1 MAYNSSG
8 MIDRFALAARA
19 QALSGVEVLC
29 LGDVLLDRYVSGAV
43 ERVSPEA
50 PVPVLHIERERAML
64 GGAGNVVRNL
74 AALDAR
80 VRFLSVIG
88 EDGAGREVG
97 ALLEAERAVEPD
109 LIIEKGRTTGIKTRF
124 IGGTQQL
131 LRTDHETVR
140 PIAAA
145 SESAVLRKLAAIV
158 TKATAVV
165 LSDYGKGVLTEKILS
180 ETIDLAHA
188 AGKLVIIDPKAMDY
202 GRYRGADLITPNRA
216 ELAAATRMTV
226 GSDGEIVAAA
236 RKLIGDCGFG
246 AVLATR
252 GPDGMTLVTAAGKV
266 DHLPAEARE
275 VFDVSGAGDTVAA
288 TMAAALG
295 AGLELVDAA
304 RLANAAAGIVVGK
317 AGTAVA
323 HAEELFAALH
333 AQELMSHEAK
343 VVPLSR
349 ALERIETWR
358 RQGLKIGFTNG
369 CFDLLHPGHI
379 SLFAQARAACDRL
392 VVGLNSD
399 ASVTRLKG
407 VGRPIQNESARAIV
421 LASLATVDL
430 VVIFAEDT
438 PIELIKAVRP
448 DVLAKGADY
457 TVETVVGAEFVQS
470 HGGRVLLAQLSP
482 GHSTTATLKRMGR

>member
-1 MAYNSSG
+1 M
-8 MIDRFALAARA
+8 
-19 QALSGVEVLC
+19 LC
-29 LGDVLLDRYVSGAV
+29 LGDVMLDRYVYGTV

-50 PVPVLHIERERAML
+50 PIPVLRIERVRVML

-74 AALDAR
+74 AALGAR
-80 VRFLSVIG
+80 SRLLSATG
-88 EDGAGREVG
+88 EDAAGREVG
-97 ALLEAERAVEPD
+97 ALLEAESKVEPY
-109 LIIEKGRTTGIKTRF
+109 LTAEKGRATGIKTRF
-124 IGGTQQL
+124 IAGTQQL
-131 LRTDHETVR
+131 LRTDQETVGA
-140 PIAAA
+140 IAPA
-145 SESAVLRKLAAIV
+145 SETALLRSLAPAIA
-158 TKATAVV
+158 KAGAVV
-165 LSDYGKGVLTEKILS
+165 LSDYGKGVLTGKILS
-180 ETIDLAHA
+180 ETIKLAHA
-188 AGKLVIIDPKAMDY
+188 AKKPLIVDPKAMDY
-202 GRYRGADLITPNRA
+202 GCYRGADLITPNRV
-216 ELAAATRMTV
+216 ELVAATRMPAGT
-226 GSDGEIVAAA
+226 DDEIVAAA
-236 RKLIGDCGFG
+236 RRLIEECGFG

-252 GPDGMTLVTAAGKV
+252 GPDGMTLVTAAGET

-288 TMAAALG
+288 TMAAALA
-295 AGLELVDAA
+295 AGFVLVDAA
-304 RLANAAAGIVVGK
+304 RLANVAAGIVVGK

-399 ASVTRLKG
+399 GSVTRLKG
-407 VGRPIQNESARAIV
+407 AGRPIQHESERAIV

-438 PIELIKAVRP
+438 PMGLIKAVRP
-448 DVLAKGADY
+448 EVLIKGADY
-457 TVETVVGAEFVQS
+457 TVDTVVGAEFVRS
-470 HGGRVLLAQLSP
+470 YGGRVLLAQLAP